1 MNNQWLIIPEYEHL
15 EESVALAK
23 EYGAAFEYNDFY
35 LPAVYQSKSRV
46 EELIKRYTGLD
57 RDRSKDTMHGAF
69 LDLAPSSQDSVLK
82 KYSGEMMEQ
91 SMEIA
96 KRLGVRGVVFHAGL
110 VSGVENAPYIEN
122 WLNCMEELFD
132 KFAQEYPGIGIYLEN
147 TVERVPDYH
156 VELMK
161 RICKDTKQTCDEEPE
176 KQTSDIEGIEPTNR
190 IGLCLDYAH
199 AALTTT
205 DSEEWVKAFKPYI
218 AHIHINDND
227 LKRDLHAVPGEG
239 KIDFNGFK
247 TLLEKYGI
255 QVPILLELR
264 GIEAQKKS
272 LEYMEQL

>member
-15 EESVALAK
+15 GESVALAK

-161 RICKDTKQTCDEEPE
+161 RIHKDTKQTH
-176 KQTSDIEGIEPTNR
+176 K

-239 KIDFNGFK
+239 RIDFNGFK
-247 TLLEKYGI
+247 TSLEKYGI